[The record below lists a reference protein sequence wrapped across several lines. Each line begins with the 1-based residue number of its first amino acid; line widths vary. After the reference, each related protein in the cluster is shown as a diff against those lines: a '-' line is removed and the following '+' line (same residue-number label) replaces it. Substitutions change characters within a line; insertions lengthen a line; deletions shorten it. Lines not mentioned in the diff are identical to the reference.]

1 MKRWVMTYDVMST
14 GALDYAPCCYGN
26 SKLLFRGPKRRL
38 DAPYVAFLGGTETYG
53 KFIKAPFP
61 ALIESGLGINC
72 VNFGIPNAGIDVFVN
87 DAALVDAACG
97 AKLTVVQVVGAQNL
111 SNRFY
116 SVHPRRND
124 RFVTASPLLKMVFPE
139 VDFAEFH
146 FNRHMLNCL
155 QETSE
160 DRFSV
165 VRAEVQAAWLARM
178 RLLLRKVDG
187 PVVLAWVADHAP
199 MSEEQSDKASARGR
213 DPLFVTREML
223 DEIRPEL
230 AGLAE
235 VIATPEAM
243 AAGTTGMVFSE
254 LEAVA
259 AKEMLGPQAH
269 GEVARAIEPLLNELV

>member
-1 MKRWVMTYDVMST
+1 MSYDVMST

-61 ALIESGLGINC
+61 ALVESGLGVNC
-72 VNFGIPNAGIDVFVN
+72 VNFGILNAGVDVFVN
-87 DAALVDAACG
+87 DKTLIESASSAQM
-97 AKLTVVQVVGAQNL
+97 TVIQVVGAQNL

-124 RFVTASPLLKMVFPE
+124 RFLTASAMLKTVYPE

-146 FNRHMLNCL
+146 FNRHMLGFL
-155 QETSE
+155 QEVSI

-165 VRAEVQAAWLARM
+165 VRSELQMAWLARM
-178 RLLLRKVDG
+178 RLLLSRISS
-187 PVVLAWVADHAP
+187 PVVLVWIGDHAP
-199 MSEEQSDKASARGR
+199 MTEKEGQDCSVEAS

-223 DEIRPEL
+223 DMLRQKVAAIV
-230 AGLAE
+230 E
-235 VIATPEAM
+235 VEAT
-243 AAGTTGMVFSE
+243 S
-254 LEAVA
+254 EAVA
-259 AKEMLGPQAH
+259 AGTSGMVFNEMEAVAAGRMLGPQAH
-269 GEVARAIEPLLNELV
+269 GEVARVLGPVLQDFV

>member
-1 MKRWVMTYDVMST
+1 MTYDVMST

-26 SKLLFRGPKRRL
+26 SRLLFRGPKRRL

-61 ALIESGLGINC
+61 ALVESSLGVNC
-72 VNFGIPNAGIDVFVN
+72 VNFGVPNAGIDVFLN
-87 DAALVDAACG
+87 DGSLIDAACG
-97 AKLTVVQVVGAQNL
+97 SSLTVIQVVGAQNL

-124 RFVTASPLLKMVFPE
+124 RFVTASPLLKMVYPE

-146 FNRHMLNCL
+146 FNRHMLSCL
-155 QETSE
+155 QETSD

-178 RLLLRKVDG
+178 RLLLRKISG
-187 PVVLAWVADHAP
+187 PVVLVWVADHAALT
-199 MSEEQSDKASARGR
+199 EEDSANVSVRTR

-223 DEIRPEL
+223 EELRPEI
-230 AGLAE
+230 AGLVE
-235 VIATPEAM
+235 VVATPEAV
-243 AAGTTGMVFSE
+243 ASGTAGMIFSE

-259 AKEMLGPQAH
+259 AREMLGPQAH
-269 GEVARAIEPLLNELV
+269 GEVARTLHPVLQDLV

>member
-1 MKRWVMTYDVMST
+1 MTYDVMST

-26 SKLLFRGPKRRL
+26 SRLLFRGPKRRL

-61 ALIESGLGINC
+61 ALVESSLGVNC
-72 VNFGIPNAGIDVFVN
+72 VNFGVPNAGIDVFLN
-87 DAALVDAACG
+87 DGSLIDAACG
-97 AKLTVVQVVGAQNL
+97 SSLTVIQVVGAQNL

-124 RFVTASPLLKMVFPE
+124 RFVTASPLLKMVYPE

-146 FNRHMLNCL
+146 FNRHMLSCL
-155 QETSE
+155 QETSD

-178 RLLLRKVDG
+178 RLLLRKISG
-187 PVVLAWVADHAP
+187 PVVLVWVADHAALT
-199 MSEEQSDKASARGR
+199 EEDSANVSVRTR

-223 DEIRPEL
+223 EELRPEI
-230 AGLAE
+230 AGLVE
-235 VIATPEAM
+235 VVATPEAV
-243 AAGTTGMVFSE
+243 ASGTAGMVFSE

-259 AKEMLGPQAH
+259 AREMLGPQAH
-269 GEVARAIEPLLNELV
+269 GEVARTLHPVLQDLV